1 VYLGYTL
8 GDPLVAWLSERLSG
22 FLAPPVVQPL
32 KSLSIGC
39 LNLASSDDLGAV
51 PPEDGRRLGEAAVVE
66 RLSERALLLLE
77 GLELAL

>member
-1 VYLGYTL
+1 
-8 GDPLVAWLSERLSG
+8 
-22 FLAPPVVQPL
+22 
-32 KSLSIGC
+32 
-39 LNLASSDDLGAV
+39 V